1 MEKELK
7 PYWTEQA
14 IKQLKEISII
24 TRCFS
29 VDIAQKRVQPIIEQV
44 KRLAFYPLL
53 GKKEEAYMGMKYPF
67 RSLIEGDY
75 KIVYYLKEDYLYVV
89 AIFDCRQDP
98 SWFAS
103 DVGVKKAV
111 GVKNKEVTCFLQVL
125 FGYIGDLSYI
135 CRYPLKENRMIIVK

>member
-14 IKQLKEISII
+14 IKQLKEIYDYYKV
-24 TRCFS
+24 FS

-98 SWFAS
+98 S
-103 DVGVKKAV
+103 
-111 GVKNKEVTCFLQVL
+111 CL
-125 FGYIGDLSYI
+125 
-135 CRYPLKENRMIIVK
+135 RRMLE